1 VDSRFYTFLGVA
13 FLLVVS
19 PGPTVAVVTEAAVEH
34 GRVAALW
41 TVAGVGAANSTLA
54 LAAALGLS
62 LLVGG
67 HPWMLDAVTIGGAL
81 YLAVLGLRSIAR
93 ALGSHGSGVAGGA
106 GEERATASLRRA
118 TPGASFAKGVTTN
131 LLNPSVALFY
141 MTLVPQFIAREDPFL
156 ARFTL
161 LCASHVLM
169 AVAWHSMYAWK
180 SASTKNGS
188 ICTRFSI
195 NGRNSPRSPWENKPE
210 SMRSMTLRSSAFCS

>member
-1 VDSRFYTFLGVA
+1 
-13 FLLVVS
+13 
-19 PGPTVAVVTEAAVEH
+19 
-34 GRVAALW
+34 
-41 TVAGVGAANSTLA
+41 VAGVGAANSTLA

-93 ALGSHGSGVAGGA
+93 ALGSHGSGVVGGA
-106 GEERATASLRRA
+106 GEEGATASLRRA

-169 AVAWHSMYAWK
+169 AVAWHSMYAWTLGTV
-180 SASTKNGS
+180 SEHL
-188 ICTRFSI
+188 TRPRIRRAMAIVTGVLLVGFGVRLL
-195 NGRNSPRSPWENKPE
+195 GR
-210 SMRSMTLRSSAFCS
+210 LG